1 MTATPAYVSR
11 FLVPKDG
18 NNADQCEDALVAW
31 PPVEHDEPVIGAF
44 LAVLCDGASE
54 SLLAR
59 DWANLLAE
67 HLADRIDR
75 RPDTV
80 RSPQAAAAAIAEAAR
95 GWNSWL
101 AAYVE
106 RRENGGKPLAWYEQP
121 GLERGAFATVLAV
134 SVRPDEHRWRW
145 NAAALGDTCLFHV
158 RGDQLL
164 QSFPVT
170 DPAEFGV
177 TPALA
182 GSRNEDAALLARH
195 IAVAAGDCDS
205 GDVLFLATDAL
216 AAWFLT
222 ETAAGKQPWNML
234 REFAGQ
240 EMSEFQDFI
249 TLQRAAGDM
258 RNDDVAFVHF
268 DFG

>member
-1 MTATPAYVSR
+1 VTATPAYVSR

-18 NNADQCEDALVAW
+18 NNADQCEDALVAL
-31 PPVEHDEPVIGAF
+31 PPAERDEPIIGAF
-44 LAVLCDGASE
+44 LAVVCDGASE

-59 DWANLLAE
+59 DWAQQLAE

-75 RPDTV
+75 RPGTV

-95 GWNSWL
+95 GWKSWL
-101 AAYVE
+101 AAYIE

-121 GLERGAFATVLAV
+121 GLERGAYATALAV
-134 SVRPDEHRWRW
+134 SVLPDEHCWRW

-158 RGDQLL
+158 RNDQLL
-164 QSFPVT
+164 QSFPIT

-182 GSRNEDAALLARH
+182 GSRNDDAALLARH

-222 ETAAGKQPWNML
+222 ETVAGKQPWNTL

-240 EMSEFQDFI
+240 EASEFQDFI